1 VNKLR
6 ISGGEPTLGKEHLLQ
21 VLSLTEAAGLL
32 FILETNGI
40 LLGHDAAY
48 ARALAHYRH
57 IHMRVS
63 LKAGS
68 PTGFQARTGARGE
81 FWELPFQAIEHL
93 QQAGVPSHVAAMTDP
108 SLMPAEE
115 RQALLRHLQTIGY
128 KDYLE
133 EETCDPYPSSL
144 VRLKAA
150 GFHL

>member
-108 SLMPAEE
+108 QPDAG
-115 RQALLRHLQTIGY
+115 RG
-128 KDYLE
+128 
-133 EETCDPYPSSL
+133 
-144 VRLKAA
+144 AA
-150 GFHL
+150 GLAAASANDRLQGLSGGGDL